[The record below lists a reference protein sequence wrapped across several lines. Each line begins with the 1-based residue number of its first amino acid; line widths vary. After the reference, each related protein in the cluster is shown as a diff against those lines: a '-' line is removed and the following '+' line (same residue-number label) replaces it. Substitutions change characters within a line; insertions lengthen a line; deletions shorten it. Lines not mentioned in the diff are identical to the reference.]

1 MPYYLWK
8 ITSIEKIW
16 TLVIFIS
23 WCLTDH
29 MTIWTKFVDNNG
41 DLLEYLLSVMW
52 SFGHRSLSGCKNV
65 RKLCFWWFWGMVAFS
80 GANKITG
87 FFLIFSLH
95 FHTCEKPQQIHVI
108 CWAPKDIVSWNLKCY
123 GFKFWKYFQQQYF
136 QYWWP
141 RKVFLWKMVFLWQKQ
156 HYIYLKMKKFW
167 IGQYTKCPL
176 LPDSYRQWL
185 LSYSVC

>member
-1 MPYYLWK
+1 MLLLIEVLSNYHFFSCDLLGISKYFYVNIRGIFFQCNFFGILSFLLLYITILGRDHMATWFYFKYIYLKEYYSVFKKSCHFDTVPYYLWK

-95 FHTCEKPQQIHVI
+95 FHT
-108 CWAPKDIVSWNLKCY
+108 
-123 GFKFWKYFQQQYF
+123 
-136 QYWWP
+136 
-141 RKVFLWKMVFLWQKQ
+141 
-156 HYIYLKMKKFW
+156 
-167 IGQYTKCPL
+167 
-176 LPDSYRQWL
+176 
-185 LSYSVC
+185 